1 MAQMHVREGV
11 VIARKQIAPR
21 LWQLNVLSD
30 GQLRPALL
38 YEQLLPVADVG
49 ATVVVNTTALDLR
62 LGTGGFDFVLH
73 VLRRA
78 DAQRRDD
85 PPAAGD
91 NRDGDPAGH
100 IGHIMKLRY
109 TPLQLRVLSVEEEDS
124 PHRETMLQA
133 DDVGGMPAV
142 VLELHS
148 QLAPA
153 AAALRHALGRDARIV
168 YVMTDG
174 AALPVDFSHS
184 VRQLR
189 AAAFIDGAVTT
200 GDSFG
205 GDLEAVTLFSGLLAA
220 RHVLHADAA
229 VVAPG
234 PGVVGTGTTFGTTAV
249 AVGQSADAIGIVGG
263 VAFVAP
269 RISFADARPRHRGV
283 SHHTLTALG
292 RVAQRRCHV
301 VLPRLSAPEDGLV
314 RQQLADASIVARHH
328 VVVESRGDDALRM
341 LAEAGIALRSMG
353 RDAAT
358 ERALF
363 LSAAAAGYAAADE
376 VNRT

>member
-1 MAQMHVREGV
+1 MAQMHAREGV

-21 LWQLNVLSD
+21 LWQLNVLFD
-30 GQLRPALL
+30 GQSRPALL

-73 VLRRA
+73 VFRRA

-85 PPAAGD
+85 PSAAGD
-91 NRDGDPAGH
+91 NRGADPA
-100 IGHIMKLRY
+100 GHIMKLRY
-109 TPLQLRVLSVEEEDS
+109 TPLQLRVLSVEEENS

-174 AALPVDFSHS
+174 AALPIDFSHS

-189 AAAFIDGAVTT
+189 AAAFIDGTVTT

-263 VAFVAP
+263 VAVVAP

-301 VLPRLSAPEDGLV
+301 VLPRLSAPEEALV
-314 RQQLADASIVARHH
+314 RQQLEDASIVARHH

-363 LSAAAAGYAAADE
+363 LSAAAAGYVAADE